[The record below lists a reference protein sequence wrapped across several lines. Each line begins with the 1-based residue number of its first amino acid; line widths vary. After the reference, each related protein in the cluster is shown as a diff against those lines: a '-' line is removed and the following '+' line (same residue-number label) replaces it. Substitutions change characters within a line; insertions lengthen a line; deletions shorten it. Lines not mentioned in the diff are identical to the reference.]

1 MSKPIT
7 KKRSNKSKKIRKTT
21 KRQRGG
27 EAGYGNGVEPPKQV
41 AMTHGGTPQDNAVN
55 KMDANDQELNDL
67 NNASDGG
74 AVDTEKTQTNYEDNE
89 TSEGM
94 SNQHGGQDSNGND
107 GEIKKVD
114 VPLTYDDP
122 AEGTDQSVSSQ
133 VGKGQETVLQGQEN
147 SKYDEVDES
156 AVDESQQQ
164 SSEYTKQG
172 GGMRRRNRK
181 TKRRHMKKKQLKKT
195 RKSKQGKRKTN
206 KQKRKMKTFSKK
218 VYRKRNKK

>member
-218 VYRKRNKK
+218 VYRKINKK